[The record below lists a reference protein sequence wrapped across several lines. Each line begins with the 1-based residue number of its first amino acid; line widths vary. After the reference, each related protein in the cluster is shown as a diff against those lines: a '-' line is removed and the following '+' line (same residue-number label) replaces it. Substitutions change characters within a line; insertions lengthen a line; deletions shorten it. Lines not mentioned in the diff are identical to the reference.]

1 MAKEHTDQSHLLYAS
16 MDLYCKQEY
25 SYDSCSLVFGF
36 GECPSGSSDYMVA
49 GGSGRS
55 QVDFSQIGSTHRI
68 ACDKGEPEIVKSH
81 QFRSSAGGTPSPEL
95 MTKASS
101 RRDMIGP
108 PY

>member
-1 MAKEHTDQSHLLYAS
+1 MAKEDNDQFHLLYAS

-36 GECPSGSSDYMVA
+36 GECPSSSSDYMVA

-68 ACDKGEPEIVKSH
+68 ACDKGEPETVKSINSGH
-81 QFRSSAGGTPSPEL
+81 LREERHLQN
-95 MTKASS
+95 
-101 RRDMIGP
+101 
-108 PY
+108 

>member
-68 ACDKGEPEIVKSH
+68 ACDKGEPETVKSH